1 MSFLIKPLSP
11 DLTPA
16 YLDFF
21 DNRAFSDNNPMGP
34 CYCNAAIM
42 SSEELDKMVS
52 EFGDDC
58 KGTLRRYAV
67 KQLAEGKIFGYMAFD
82 GDAPIGWCNA
92 GDMKRYPISHH
103 QAVPDFAR
111 VNACANT
118 ISIICFAIAP
128 EYRKQGVASALLERV
143 VTDAASQ
150 GYLAVE
156 GYVNTKYA
164 GAYWDHTG
172 PSRLYEKYGFIEAA
186 RQGERV
192 VMRKYL
198 EKGVI

>member
-1 MSFLIKPLSP
+1 MNVTIKPLTA
-11 DLTPA
+11 DLAPA

-21 DNRAFSDNNPMGP
+21 DNRVFSDNNPMGP

-42 SSEELDKMVS
+42 STEELDKMVS

-67 KQLAEGKIFGYMAFD
+67 KQLAEDKIFGYLAFD
-82 GDAPIGWCNA
+82 GDVPIGWCSA
-92 GDMKRYPISHH
+92 GDMKRYPVSRH
-103 QAVPDFAR
+103 QAIPDFAR
-111 VNACANT
+111 ENACDRT

-128 EYRKQGVASALLERV
+128 EYRGKGVASTILERIIADA
-143 VTDAASQ
+143 VTQDFV
-150 GYLAVE
+150 AVE

-172 PSRLYEKYGFIEAA
+172 PVHLYEKFGFVKAA
-186 RQGERV
+186 KQNERV
-192 VMRKYL
+192 IMRKEL
-198 EKGVI
+198 M